1 MLAGLRKLIKGALF
15 DSKGSLSL
23 SRCVLL
29 FVVAEVTAITWLA
42 VLWCHYVTVN
52 GLMVEAAPLAQ
63 AVSTGAAAVLS
74 SQVAAAAFQ
83 YFTQAKFSGGGVS
96 GRQLDLDE
104 VRTEILAGEAP
115 TPVPD
120 VGYLVPSDE
129 SEPRV
134 MAETYQIPGT
144 QEIVTTGTVLGDLAE
159 PVDVNIVGDETGE
172 KK

>member
-1 MLAGLRKLIKGALF
+1 MLAGIRKLIKGALF

-96 GRQLDLDE
+96 GRQLDIDE
-104 VRTEILAGEAP
+104 TRADVIAGITP

-120 VGYLVPSDE
+120 VGYLVPGYSD
-129 SEPRV
+129 EPRV
-134 MAETYQIPGT
+134 AAESSANATEPT
-144 QEIVTTGTVLGDLAE
+144 AALGDLTE
-159 PVDVNIVGDETGE
+159 PVDVNIVGDETE
-172 KK
+172 ETKS

>member
-1 MLAGLRKLIKGALF
+1 MLAGIRKLIKGALF

-96 GRQLDLDE
+96 
-104 VRTEILAGEAP
+104 
-115 TPVPD
+115 
-120 VGYLVPSDE
+120 YSD
-129 SEPRV
+129 EPRV
-134 MAETYQIPGT
+134 AAESSAN
-144 QEIVTTGTVLGDLAE
+144 VTEPTAALGDLTE
-159 PVDVNIVGDETGE
+159 PVDVNIVGDETE
-172 KK
+172 ETKS